1 MELPQAGSLIL
12 PPSHSPREPQS
23 SSPWDS
29 TALFLSFPHLVG
41 SLGLTGP
48 GIFNLTMH
56 GNLLS
61 L

>member
-1 MELPQAGSLIL
+1 MELPQARSPIP

-29 TALFLSFPHLVG
+29 TAIFLPFPHLVG
-41 SLGLTGP
+41 SLDLTGP

-56 GNLLS
+56 
-61 L
+61 

>member
-1 MELPQAGSLIL
+1 MELPQARSPIP

-29 TALFLSFPHLVG
+29 TAIFLPFPHLVG

-56 GNLLS
+56 
-61 L
+61 